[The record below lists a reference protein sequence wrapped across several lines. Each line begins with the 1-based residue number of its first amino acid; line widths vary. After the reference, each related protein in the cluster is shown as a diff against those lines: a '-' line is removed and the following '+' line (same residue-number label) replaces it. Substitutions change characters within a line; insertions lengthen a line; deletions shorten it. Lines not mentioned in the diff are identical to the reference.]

1 MLSFA
6 LDLVGDLIN
15 GIVMAVNWIGTQFG
29 LGSSHLGANGLSG

>member
-15 GIVMAVNWIGTQFG
+15 GIVMGVNWIGTQFG
-29 LGSSHLGANGLSG
+29 MGSSHLSSDGLSG

>member
-15 GIVMAVNWIGTQFG
+15 GIVMATNWIGAQFG
-29 LGSSHLGANGLSG
+29 MGSSHLSSNGLSG